1 MEKKDFAA
9 AAANN
14 SMLNG
19 VNISF
24 MEGIQEF
31 EPQYVDE
38 YVEYCVARELD
49 LNEESAYEFLE
60 MKHQLME
67 ENMDN

>member
-1 MEKKDFAA
+1 MEKKDYAA

-14 SMLNG
+14 PMLEG
-19 VNISF
+19 VNISYLK
-24 MEGIQEF
+24 GIEEF

-38 YVEYCVARELD
+38 YMEYCVERQLD
-49 LNEESAYEFLE
+49 LNEDSAYEFLE
-60 MKHQLME
+60 MKHQIMM

>member
-1 MEKKDFAA
+1 MEKKDYAA

-14 SMLNG
+14 PILDG
-19 VNISF
+19 VNISYLK
-24 MEGIQEF
+24 GIEEF

-38 YVEYCVARELD
+38 YVEYCVERQLD
-49 LNEESAYEFLE
+49 LNEDSAFEFLE
-60 MKHQLME
+60 MKHQIMM

>member
-1 MEKKDFAA
+1 METKDYAA

-14 SMLNG
+14 PMLTG
-19 VNISF
+19 VNISYL
-24 MEGIQEF
+24 EGIQEF

-38 YVEYCVARELD
+38 YMDYCVERQLD
-49 LNEESAYEFLE
+49 LNEDTAYEFLE
-60 MKHQLME
+60 MKHQLMM